1 MIAAADARE
10 KAHKLKTKPV
20 RAITKTTLQRERQ
33 VEELRKQ
40 KEQQQLQE
48 SNTAESEHVKAARQ
62 AAKRD
67 EAALAAQLGYNPY
80 EPARVTAGQARN
92 ATTATQH
99 GVIQADPDA
108 AAAAAAPPSNPNPTT
123 TASAS
128 ATAVSSSTTE
138 DLDLL
143 EQTSLEFQE
152 AYTTIVS
159 MTIDTVQVQTTFGI
173 CRKLVANATSPTKGQ
188 QPQDEETASKFRRVR
203 LANAKIKQAIVQVP
217 GAVELLLAFGFEL
230 VEQDGESLLV
240 YPQGYSGPEW
250 LAVAME
256 QMERYEHSK

>member
-108 AAAAAAPPSNPNPTT
+108 AAAAPSNPNPTT
-123 TASAS
+123 TASA
-128 ATAVSSSTTE
+128 AAVSSSTTE

>member
-10 KAHKLKTKPV
+10 KAHKAKTKPV

-48 SNTAESEHVKAARQ
+48 STTAESEHVKAARQ

-67 EAALAAQLGYNPY
+67 EATHAAQLGYNPY
-80 EPARVTAGQARN
+80 EQARMTAGQARN
-92 ATTATQH
+92 ATTSTQH
-99 GVIQADPDA
+99 GAIQADADAVPPSSSNPTTA
-108 AAAAAAPPSNPNPTT
+108 AAASV
-123 TASAS
+123 ASS
-128 ATAVSSSTTE
+128 AE
-138 DLDLL
+138 DLEDLL
-143 EQTSLEFQE
+143 EQTSIEFQE
-152 AYTTIVS
+152 AYTTTVS
-159 MTIDTVQVQTTFGI
+159 MTIDPVQVKTTFGI

-188 QPQDEETASKFRRVR
+188 QPHDEEASSKFRRVR
-203 LANAKIKQAIVQVP
+203 LANAKIKQAIVEVQ
-217 GAVELLLAFGFEL
+217 GAVEILMTFGFEL

-250 LAVAME
+250 LSKALK
-256 QMERYEHSK
+256 QMERYENSK